1 MLNLVYNKFNI
12 EFKIFLGGAKM
23 TRDEMVSEISMRRDI
38 PLEDVEDVLEEEEL
52 IELEELC
59 ARQKKKN
66 RKKMCFWGT
75 VIIFLAGAIV
85 AIVVLDRKEK
95 IDAENMLREYAET
108 AKLYSDKMM
117 NKIAEL
123 QSRA

>member
-1 MLNLVYNKFNI
+1 
-12 EFKIFLGGAKM
+12 M

-85 AIVVLDRKEK
+85 AIIVLDRKEK
-95 IDAENMLREYAET
+95 IDAENMLKEYAET
-108 AKLYSDKMM
+108 AKFYSDKMM
-117 NKIAEL
+117 NRIAEL

>member
-1 MLNLVYNKFNI
+1 
-12 EFKIFLGGAKM
+12 M

-38 PLEDVEDVLEEEEL
+38 PLEDVEDVLEEKEL

-85 AIVVLDRKEK
+85 AIIVLDRKEK
-95 IDAENMLREYAET
+95 IDAENMLKEYAET
-108 AKLYSDKMM
+108 AKFYSDKMM
-117 NKIAEL
+117 NRIAEL